1 MEFLA
6 LDLAWRHTGWH
17 WGNSHTYEINIRK
30 KDASSFPVVYAVEIP
45 LYLSE
50 KFEPGSALPE

>member
-45 LYLSE
+45 LYLS
-50 KFEPGSALPE
+50 